1 MISEFIILPHTVM
14 NIDQSTVAALSNKYA
29 ILELK
34 QESDNFQKSQYLSH
48 IGHIVMLPNP
58 PSLMS
63 QISVLKFEFLNILW
77 LIISLSL
84 MSAIGMF
91 EFKIK

>member
-1 MISEFIILPHTVM
+1 M

-48 IGHIVMLPNP
+48 MGHIVMLPNP
-58 PSLMS
+58 LSVMS
-63 QISVLKFEFLNILW
+63 QISVLKFRFCTLL
-77 LIISLSL
+77 LIHYKLIFN
-84 MSAIGMF
+84 AKYWDV
-91 EFKIK
+91 EFKIE

>member
-1 MISEFIILPHTVM
+1 M

-58 PSLMS
+58 PSVMS
-63 QISVLKFEFLNILW
+63 QISVLKFRFCTLL
-77 LIISLSL
+77 LIHYKLIFN
-84 MSAIGMF
+84 ANYWDV
-91 EFKIK
+91 EFKIE

>member
-1 MISEFIILPHTVM
+1 MEFIILPHTVM

-34 QESDNFQKSQYLSH
+34 QESDNFQKSQYLSQ

-58 PSLMS
+58 SLVMS
-63 QISVLKFEFLNILW
+63 QISVLKLKFRNTL
-77 LIISLSL
+77 
-84 MSAIGMF
+84 
-91 EFKIK
+91 

>member
-1 MISEFIILPHTVM
+1 MEFIILPHTVM

-58 PSLMS
+58 PSVMS
-63 QISVLKFEFLNILW
+63 QISVLKSKFRNNLIFILILYFNFLN
-77 LIISLSL
+77 
-84 MSAIGMF
+84 
-91 EFKIK
+91 

>member
-1 MISEFIILPHTVM
+1 M

-34 QESDNFQKSQYLSH
+34 QESDNFQKSQYLSQ

-58 PSLMS
+58 SLVMS
-63 QISVLKFEFLNILW
+63 QISVLKLKFRNTL
-77 LIISLSL
+77 
-84 MSAIGMF
+84 
-91 EFKIK
+91 